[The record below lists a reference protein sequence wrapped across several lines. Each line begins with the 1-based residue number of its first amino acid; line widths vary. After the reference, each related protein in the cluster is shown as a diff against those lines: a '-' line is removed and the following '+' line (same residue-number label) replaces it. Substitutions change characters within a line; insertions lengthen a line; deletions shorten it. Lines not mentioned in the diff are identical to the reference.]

1 MAVTKKSIACI
12 WLLEPVEI
20 SYSFCSLPSCRTLD
34 WYRDIGCALQTQIP
48 QGPAGAM
55 FLAQREK
62 TQLIFTHIYG
72 SCLWQCPWVMTSKD
86 ESQLGIQNWLERTS
100 FCPEYLVK
108 VQISSRWVEGPCS
121 SLQQSWCH
129 SVQWCFCLP
138 LGWVCCCNP
147 VTHTVCSKQRGLL
160 YIPALL
166 FSGNDQSSDLIK
178 GYLS

>member
-72 SCLWQCPWVMTSKD
+72 SCLWQCPWAMTSKD

-108 VQISSRWVEGPCS
+108 VQISSDEWRDLAVHCS
-121 SLQQSWCH
+121 R
-129 SVQWCFCLP
+129 
-138 LGWVCCCNP
+138 LGV
-147 VTHTVCSKQRGLL
+147 TVCSGGFVCLWGECVVAIL
-160 YIPALL
+160 
-166 FSGNDQSSDLIK
+166 
-178 GYLS
+178 